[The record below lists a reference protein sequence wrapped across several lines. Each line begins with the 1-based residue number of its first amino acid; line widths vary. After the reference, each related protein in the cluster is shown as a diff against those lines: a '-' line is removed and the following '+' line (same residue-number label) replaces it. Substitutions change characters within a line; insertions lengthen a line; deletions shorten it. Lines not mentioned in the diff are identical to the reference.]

1 MKTAIVYYSQSGNTE
16 YVAKA
21 CARLLGADLIPIA
34 PVKEYPSTGF
44 KKFLWGGKS
53 AVMGEA
59 PRLENYAFDA
69 EAYEGIILGC
79 PVWAGTFAPPLRT
92 FIEENR
98 EGLRDKRI
106 AAFACCSGGPGK
118 VMEKLKKL
126 LSLEA
131 LAGELILIDPKDK
144 PAEQNEA
151 RIKAFCDAMR

>member
-59 PRLENYAFDA
+59 PRLENYVFDA

-92 FIEENR
+92 FIEETR
-98 EGLRDKRI
+98 EGLRDKRSPPLP
-106 AAFACCSGGPGK
+106 AAAAAP
-118 VMEKLKKL
+118 E
-126 LSLEA
+126 
-131 LAGELILIDPKDK
+131 
-144 PAEQNEA
+144 
-151 RIKAFCDAMR
+151 R